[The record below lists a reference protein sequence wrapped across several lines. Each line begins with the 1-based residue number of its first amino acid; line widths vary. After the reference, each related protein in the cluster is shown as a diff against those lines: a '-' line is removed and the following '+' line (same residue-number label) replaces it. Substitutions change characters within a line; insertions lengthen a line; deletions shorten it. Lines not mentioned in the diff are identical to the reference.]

1 MKEGTLVFYKEQE
14 GLHSTFKVLEP
25 IFRKSTNEKSR
36 NLFGRKFGT
45 VTTAEFF
52 RKFDEFYIPTE
63 CFTIDLFN
71 EYIAISTK
79 VGFELL
85 TLAKKVPII
94 IPDLK
99 QPAIVNIAACLANQK
114 PLGMFRLSSS
124 EFLLCYEE
132 RSVYVDNHG
141 EVSRSVVMEYVGKAK
156 TATLYG
162 VYLVLF
168 YSDFVEVRNAEN
180 GRLRQV
186 ITGRDVRSL
195 DLGANLFGAGAATSH
210 LNPPDNSAQKRT
222 LKLAMAHPEVA
233 GRRIVLEM
241 VLNWG

>member
-85 TLAKKVPII
+85 TLAKKVPTTV
-94 IPDLK
+94 PDL
-99 QPAIVNIAACLANQK
+99 NIL
-114 PLGMFRLSSS
+114 LSRTSQHAS
-124 EFLLCYEE
+124 PT
-132 RSVYVDNHG
+132 R
-141 EVSRSVVMEYVGKAK
+141 
-156 TATLYG
+156 
-162 VYLVLF
+162 
-168 YSDFVEVRNAEN
+168 
-180 GRLRQV
+180 
-186 ITGRDVRSL
+186 
-195 DLGANLFGAGAATSH
+195 SH
-210 LNPPDNSAQKRT
+210 LACSGSP
-222 LKLAMAHPEVA
+222 
-233 GRRIVLEM
+233 
-241 VLNWG
+241 VLNSCYAMKNVVCTWTITVKSQDPS